1 MNQIKD
7 YILLLVGAC
16 LTCGGLTI
24 LAPSGN
30 FERIIRLI
38 GSVFLLLCMLSPLG
52 NMFYD
57 VLDYSWMDSIS
68 DQDYSANDA
77 WEYSASAMEQA
88 MTGTINDCVL
98 TVTGREAKDVDVE
111 ISTNEQKFTMTRIEI
126 VIHSVDSNKTAAVAD
141 YVAVKTGVRPT
152 VISG

>member
-1 MNQIKD
+1 MTQIKD

-24 LAPSGN
+24 LAPSGK

-52 NMFYD
+52 GMFHD
-57 VLDYSWMDSIS
+57 VLDYSWQDSVF
-68 DQDYSANDA
+68 DQEYTLTDS
-77 WEYSASAMEQA
+77 WEYTAATMEQT
-88 MTGTINDCVL
+88 MTDIVNDCVI
-98 TVTGREAKDVDVE
+98 TVTGRAAKDIDIE
-111 ISTNEQKFTMTRIEI
+111 IAVNEQRFTMTKIEI
-126 VIHSVDSNKTAAVAD
+126 VIHSSDSSKAVAVAD
-141 YVAVKTGVRPT
+141 YVAIKTGVRPT